1 MAGLLLQDA
10 ASASNLHVRSTITIY
25 TRSELFNLR
34 RVSDTSLPA
43 PILSELKNS
52 GILRYHGCRAGRR
65 KIPTIISS
73 DDIRIA
79 STSLASLRTGVVRS
93 NLISIPLRAPPE
105 FVHRR
110 QLCNFA
116 LVNAR
121 SIRNKTL
128 ILNDFI
134 VEHDVDIFA
143 ITETWLRDSD
153 FHDFFCSDICPA
165 GYNFFHDPRTASH
178 GGGVAVLTKTPFKVV
193 KQQQLA
199 NFKNFEAYEAVL
211 KSSGNYNLRLVNIY
225 RPPPST
231 VNGLSVALFLE
242 EFSTYLEHLKLAPGL
257 LLMSGDF
264 NFHVD
269 RPNDS
274 DSRRFMSILNSFDL
288 NQHVVG
294 ATHRDGHTL
303 DLIITQVSD
312 DGLVSNCRVG
322 DCISDHFAVHCD
334 LQFKKPPLERKE
346 ITCRKIRSID
356 FTDFRYNLSNSCL
369 VLDPADDLEALVRQY
384 NVTLRSMLDTHAPLK
399 TRTVTVRPYSP
410 WFTEEIAIE
419 KRKRR
424 ALERRWRST
433 GLNSDYRSFVFQCD
447 VVNSLLR
454 SAKTSYHRDVIE
466 SSNHDQRV
474 LFETVDKLLHTK
486 VEARYPSSSS
496 DHTLANSFVNFFCE
510 KIVSLR
516 SSLDSLTDVR
526 ESTSVLMDP
535 SPPVS
540 CALSSFTVV
549 TEEQLSSLVCS
560 SKIKSCALDPVPAH
574 VLKEC
579 LSVLLPALTKIVNL
593 SIESALVP
601 DCFKLALLN
610 PLLKKPRLDFEIYA
624 NFRPISNLI
633 FIAKLTEKVVASQL
647 VDYVMRNDLDET
659 FQSAYKQ
666 LHSTETALVR
676 VDNDILVA
684 LDNHQ
689 SVILLLL
696 GLSAAF
702 DTVDHGILLDR
713 LSHRFGICGLA
724 LSWFKSY
731 LSNRFQFVEIRGE
744 KSSHQPLTYGVP
756 QGSVLGPILYLLY
769 TSPLGDIVRRYNM
782 GFHFYAD
789 DTQLYLSFDSLSGE
803 GQASAVHSIEACAS
817 EIDEWMRLNKLK
829 LNSDKSELLVISSKY
844 RLRPSL
850 DSISIREQVVN
861 SSVSATNLGLI
872 VDDSLSLEEHVNSIS
887 KSCYYHIR
895 RIAKIRKYL
904 SEDSTAALVHAFI
917 TCRLDNGNALLYGH
931 PKYLI

>member
-1 MAGLLLQDA
+1 M
-10 ASASNLHVRSTITIY
+10 
-25 TRSELFNLR
+25 
-34 RVSDTSLPA
+34 
-43 PILSELKNS
+43 
-52 GILRYHGCRAGRR
+52 
-65 KIPTIISS
+65 
-73 DDIRIA
+73 
-79 STSLASLRTGVVRS
+79 
-93 NLISIPLRAPPE
+93 
-105 FVHRR
+105 
-110 QLCNFA
+110 
-116 LVNAR
+116 
-121 SIRNKTL
+121 
-128 ILNDFI
+128 
-134 VEHDVDIFA
+134 
-143 ITETWLRDSD
+143 
-153 FHDFFCSDICPA
+153 
-165 GYNFFHDPRTASH
+165 
-178 GGGVAVLTKTPFKVV
+178 
-193 KQQQLA
+193 
-199 NFKNFEAYEAVL
+199 
-211 KSSGNYNLRLVNIY
+211 
-225 RPPPST
+225 
-231 VNGLSVALFLE
+231 
-242 EFSTYLEHLKLAPGL
+242 
-257 LLMSGDF
+257 
-264 NFHVD
+264 
-269 RPNDS
+269 
-274 DSRRFMSILNSFDL
+274 
-288 NQHVVG
+288 
-294 ATHRDGHTL
+294 
-303 DLIITQVSD
+303 
-312 DGLVSNCRVG
+312 G
-322 DCISDHFAVHCD
+322 DCISDNFAVHCD

-384 NVTLRSMLDTHAPLK
+384 NVTLRSMLDTHAPSK

-410 WFTEEIAIE
+410 WFTEEIATE

-433 GLNSDYRSFVFQCD
+433 GLPSDYRSFVFQCD
-447 VVNSLLR
+447 VVNNLLR
-454 SAKTSYHRDVIE
+454 SAKTSYYRDVIE

-633 FIAKLTEKVVASQL
+633 FISKLTEKVVASQL

-676 VDNDILVA
+676 VNNDILVA

-696 GLSAAF
+696 DLSAAF

-744 KSSHQPLTYGVP
+744 KSSHQPLTCGVP

-844 RLRPSL
+844 RPRPSL
-850 DSISIREQVVN
+850 DSISISEQVVN
-861 SSVSATNLGLI
+861 SSVSARNLGLI

-904 SEDSTAALVHAFI
+904 SEDSTAALVHALI
-917 TCRLDNGNALLYGH
+917 TCRLDNGNALLYGL
-931 PKYLI
+931 PKYLIQRLQAVQNCAARLVSCKPRYARATPILRELHWLPVESRIIFKILLLVYKSLNNLAPAYINSLLKNYKPSRNLRSVDQGLLAVPKSNQRTYGDRAFSVAAPKLWNPLPLDIRNSGSIALFKCKLKTFLFKKYYL